1 MSNELRT
8 LKFNVNGQTIS
19 QDPSCDFSGLFPGAN
34 LEVQA
39 EFTFSPEWKNRA
51 KVVAFWSILDKEYP
65 PQVLNDENVCQIP
78 EEVLKRPAFKI
89 QILGKYRG
97 RTFKTDKLTVYQR
110 GGVR

>member
-1 MSNELRT
+1 MRN
-8 LKFNVNGQTIS
+8 LKFIVNSDTII
-19 QDPSCDFSGLFPGAN
+19 QDPSCDFSNLFPGRN
-34 LEVQA
+34 PDVQA

-51 KVVAFWSILDKEYP
+51 KVVAFWSILDKEYQ

-78 EEVLKRPAFKI
+78 EEVLKRPAFKM
-89 QILGKYRG
+89 QLLGKYRG